1 MNAIATGVD
10 LVEVDRFE
18 KLNPRVKERF
28 FRRVFTPQE
37 LNDSDRSLQHLAG
50 KFAAKEAA
58 AKALG
63 CGIGRVSWQEL
74 EIIND
79 VNGKPELILHA
90 NAAQAATEAGWS
102 AWSLSISHTHTHAM
116 ASVTALIDKSVMQ

>member
-1 MNAIATGVD
+1 MISIATGVD

-18 KLNPRVKERF
+18 KLNPRIKERF

-37 LNDSDRSLQHLAG
+37 LNDSNQSLQHLAG

-79 VNGKPELILHA
+79 SNGKPELILHT
-90 NAAQAATEAGWS
+90 NAANLASQMGWS
-102 AWSLSISHTHTHAM
+102 TWSLSISHTRAHAL
-116 ASVTALIDKSVMQ
+116 ASVTALINSPIG

>member
-1 MNAIATGVD
+1 MISITTGVD

-18 KLNPRVKERF
+18 KLNPRIKERF
-28 FRRVFTPQE
+28 FCRVFTSQE
-37 LNDSDRSLQHLAG
+37 LSDSDQSLQHLAG

-79 VNGKPELILHA
+79 ANGKPELILHT
-90 NAAQAATEAGWS
+90 NAAQVASQMGWS
-102 AWSLSISHTHTHAM
+102 AWSLSISHTHTHAL
-116 ASVTALIDKSVMQ
+116 ASVTALIDKS

>member
-1 MNAIATGVD
+1 MISIATGVD

-18 KLNPRVKERF
+18 NLNPRIKERF

-37 LNDSDRSLQHLAG
+37 LNDPDQSLQHLAG

-79 VNGKPELILHA
+79 ANGKPELILHA
-90 NAAQAATEAGWS
+90 NAEQVATEEGWS
-102 AWSLSISHTHTHAM
+102 AWSLSISHTHAHAL
-116 ASVTALIDKSVMQ
+116 ASVTALIDKSVMR

>member
-1 MNAIATGVD
+1 MISIATGVD
-10 LVEVDRFE
+10 LVEVDRFLN
-18 KLNPRVKERF
+18 LNPRIKERF

-37 LNDSDRSLQHLAG
+37 LCDADQSVQHLAG

-58 AKALG
+58 SKALG

-79 VNGKPELILHA
+79 AKGKPELILHTT
-90 NAAQAATEAGWS
+90 AAELASQSGWS
-102 AWSLSISHTHTHAM
+102 TWSLSISHTRTHAL
-116 ASVTALIDKSVMQ
+116 ASVTALIDTPVG

>member
-1 MNAIATGVD
+1 MYSIATGVD
-10 LVEVDRFE
+10 LVEVDRFQNI
-18 KLNPRVKERF
+18 NPRIKERF
-28 FRRVFTPQE
+28 FQRVFTPQE
-37 LNDSDRSLQHLAG
+37 LNDSDQSLQHLAG

-79 VNGKPELILHA
+79 PNGKPELILHS
-90 NAAQAATEAGWS
+90 NAAQVASQSGWS
-102 AWSLSISHTHTHAM
+102 TWSISISHTRTYAL
-116 ASVTALIDKSVMQ
+116 ASVTALIEKPAN